1 MSQMKFPEMDK
12 PRMFLEEKLPLLTP
26 IAIGKEGKPVIQALS
41 PVFSTTHYNNMV
53 RRFNISFI
61 GAGNVAEALALAL
74 YREKQ
79 NIISVT
85 SAGGT
90 SAKALAAKTASVAQE
105 GYRFTDSTDIII
117 IAVNDS
123 SIKQVTGLI
132 ECNEDTIII
141 HTAGSVHINTLQRF
155 DKAGV
160 LYPLQTFTKGRVVNM
175 KAVPFF
181 IEATDEETLEV
192 IRELALLIGSSV
204 HQCVSERRKLLHLA
218 AIFACN
224 FPNFMM
230 TIGSDIVSR
239 AGFNS
244 GVLNP
249 LIKEMAGKAVAMG
262 PEEAQ
267 TGPARRNDKETINDH
282 LEILSYSAEYHDI
295 YEQISNMIIH
305 YYNKKSL

>member
-1 MSQMKFPEMDK
+1 M
-12 PRMFLEEKLPLLTP
+12 
-26 IAIGKEGKPVIQALS
+26 G
-41 PVFSTTHYNNMV
+41 

-85 SAGGT
+85 SAGGK
-90 SAKALAAKTASVAQE
+90 SAKALAAKTESRVQE
-105 GYRFTDSTDIII
+105 GYKFAGETDIII

-123 SIKQVTGLI
+123 SIQQVAELI
-132 ECNEDTIII
+132 DCSEETIIV
-141 HTAGSVHINTLQRF
+141 HTAGSVHINTLGRS
-155 DKAGV
+155 DRAGV

-181 IEATDEETLEV
+181 IEATDEATLDV
-192 IRELALLIGSSV
+192 LKELAQLIGSSV

-218 AIFACN
+218 AIFTCN

-239 AGFNS
+239 AGFNP

-267 TGPARRNDKETINDH
+267 TGPARRNDTETIDDH
-282 LEILSYSAEYHDI
+282 LEILSYSAEYHDL
-295 YEQISNMIIH
+295 YEQISKMIMH
-305 YYNKKSL
+305 YYNK

>member
-1 MSQMKFPEMDK
+1 M
-12 PRMFLEEKLPLLTP
+12 
-26 IAIGKEGKPVIQALS
+26 G
-41 PVFSTTHYNNMV
+41 

-79 NIISVT
+79 NIISIT
-85 SAGGT
+85 SARGG
-90 SAKALAAKTASVAQE
+90 SAQILAAKTGSVVQQ
-105 GYRFTDSTDIII
+105 GYKFTGETDIII

-123 SIKQVTGLI
+123 SIQQVADLI
-132 ECNEDTIII
+132 ECDEETIIV
-141 HTAGSVHINTLQRF
+141 HTAGSVHINTLGRA
-155 DKAGV
+155 DRAGV

-181 IEATDEETLEV
+181 IEATDEATLEV
-192 IRELALLIGSSV
+192 LKELAQLIGSSV

-239 AGFNS
+239 AGFNP

-267 TGPARRNDKETINDH
+267 TGPARRNDTETISDH
-282 LEILSYSAEYHDI
+282 LEILSYSAEYHDL
-295 YEQISNMIIH
+295 YEQISKMIIN
-305 YYNKKSL
+305 YYNK

>member
-1 MSQMKFPEMDK
+1 M
-12 PRMFLEEKLPLLTP
+12 
-26 IAIGKEGKPVIQALS
+26 G
-41 PVFSTTHYNNMV
+41 
-53 RRFNISFI
+53 RRYNISFI
-61 GAGNVAEALALAL
+61 GAGNVAEALALAF

-79 NIISVT
+79 NIVSVT
-85 SAGGT
+85 SASGK
-90 SAKALAAKTASVAQE
+90 SAIALAAKTGSVAQE
-105 GYRFTDSTDIII
+105 GYKFSGKTDIII

-123 SIKQVTGLI
+123 SIEKVAGLI
-132 ECNEDTIII
+132 DCSEDTIVV
-141 HTAGSVHINTLQRF
+141 HTAGSVHLGTLGRS
-155 DKAGV
+155 DRAGV

-181 IEATDEETLEV
+181 IESTDEETLAV
-192 IRELALLIGSSV
+192 LKELALLIGSSV

-218 AIFACN
+218 AIFASN

-239 AGFNS
+239 AGFNP

-249 LIKEMAGKAVAMG
+249 LIKEMAGKAVTMG

-267 TGPARRNDKETINDH
+267 TGPARRNDTETINDH

-295 YEQISNMIIH
+295 YEQLSKMIMH